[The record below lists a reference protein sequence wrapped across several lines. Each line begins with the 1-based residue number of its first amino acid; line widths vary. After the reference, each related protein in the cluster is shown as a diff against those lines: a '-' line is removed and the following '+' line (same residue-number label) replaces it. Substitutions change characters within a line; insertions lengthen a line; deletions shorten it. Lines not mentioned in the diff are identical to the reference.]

1 MGCSR
6 PRRERN
12 GAVTQGR
19 STRGAAGARG
29 HPLARHLAAR
39 SVASAAPRHPGRTP
53 TRRRV
58 PAGRSGAPLGP
69 PGRPE
74 RRLDNPRSKSH
85 HGAVGLVLDTLRL
98 ALTIGA
104 IWFAVAV
111 LLSLPLSA
119 LFRAQERLHARWRE
133 AERRRMWLEATR

>member
-1 MGCSR
+1 M
-6 PRRERN
+6 
-12 GAVTQGR
+12 
-19 STRGAAGARG
+19 
-29 HPLARHLAAR
+29 
-39 SVASAAPRHPGRTP
+39 
-53 TRRRV
+53 
-58 PAGRSGAPLGP
+58 
-69 PGRPE
+69 
-74 RRLDNPRSKSH
+74 
-85 HGAVGLVLDTLRL
+85 GLVLDTLRL